1 MRADVSLERPE
12 TRGPSRPLAVTV
24 TLLTTA
30 ALIGGFIA
38 FGTNNP
44 SELPVYWDAPAFA
57 LVDQNGDTLR
67 TTDLAGT
74 VWVASF
80 IFTHCTDIC
89 PLISYQMSLL
99 RDSLKTGGLL
109 GKRVRLVSVTV
120 DPARD
125 TPEVLRAYAE
135 KFGGSPPG
143 EWAFLTG
150 DPPQEVQRMIEQ
162 GFHLTARALPAGPA
176 DTVAGYQVMHSP
188 RLVLVDPEGRVR
200 GTYEATEPE
209 AMDRLVADLRLLL
222 E

>member
-1 MRADVSLERPE
+1 MRVDRGPRGVTLALVTVAALGGGFLAYDRLER
-12 TRGPSRPLAVTV
+12 
-24 TLLTTA
+24 
-30 ALIGGFIA
+30 
-38 FGTNNP
+38 

-135 KFGGSPPG
+135 KFDGSPPG

-188 RLVLVDPEGRVR
+188 RLVLVDREGRVR